1 MLRAFR
7 RHPWLT
13 AAFLAATTVALGFL
27 VMAAMGLAGW
37 RDRPD
42 EGLRPWMTVG
52 YIARAHG
59 LDPREIDRA
68 AGLPQPVDG
77 RPFTL
82 AEIAADRGVPVDEVI
97 GQVHDAIR
105 QLRRADEGE

>member
-1 MLRAFR
+1 MFRAFR
-7 RHPWLT
+7 RHPRLT
-13 AAFLAATTVALGFL
+13 VAFLAASALALAFL
-27 VMAAMGLAGW
+27 VMAATGLAGW
-37 RDRPD
+37 RDRPI

-59 LDPREIDRA
+59 LDPREIDTV

-82 AEIAADRGVPVDEVI
+82 AEIAADRGLPVEEVI
-97 GQVHDAIR
+97 EQVHQAIR
-105 QLRRADEGE
+105 QLRGAGDGE